1 MEPRKA
7 PRWPILL
14 LVLAAAAGV
23 VLAAIYGPGTRKAQP
38 AASPQAPPVT
48 GAVDTAVPPQAQASA
63 APVAAAPA
71 TQAPSAAPTGLHARR
86 PQRGV
91 VAAPV
96 SIGSLD
102 PAQHR
107 FRVDFSEGSAG
118 ISRVTF
124 SDFWISAEAREQARA
139 HAEAVRNGA
148 AQVPPLPPDDQR
160 YEVVAHGSLQGY
172 DIPMLGA
179 RAVEVDG
186 APVGLFGAVWA
197 PTGPGSFA
205 TEVASASGEALLRID
220 RSFSITDGG
229 GGFDL
234 RLAQSVRNLSD
245 RALKVRWIQYGPA
258 DLPKEG
264 TRPGRG
270 GMLDIRRYQFGYL
283 YGPQRDPQRQSVVV
297 HGAMFD
303 RTDVLKRTAADPTHS
318 SILWPQP
325 DQKAQGFELSWF
337 GTTNRYFSLAVHAP
351 DPAAAQGRVLVPV
364 QEVWALADPTAASG
378 TEQVAFT
385 ELRSGVVEIPA
396 GGTAAFDMGAFPGP
410 LDPRLLGS
418 VEPFAALRMDGLI
431 LYLISGC
438 CSFCTFS
445 WLANVIV
452 LVLTFLHDHVVFDWS
467 LAIIVLVIV
476 VRFLLH
482 PVTRYSQIQMARVTK
497 GMAAIKPELDALQ
510 KRYAGDP
517 KRLQQEQMR
526 LYREKGINPAGCV
539 GGMLPTFLQMP
550 IWIAL
555 YAVLYFD
562 FDLWQKPAFFGV
574 FQQFGGWRFLGD
586 LSAPDHFIEFSAPLI
601 TWPFT
606 FSGINLVPL
615 LMGLL
620 FWVQQK
626 YLAPPTAANLS
637 PEQQQQQV
645 MMKWMSVILF
655 PIMLYAAPSGLTV
668 YIMTSTCIGI
678 IEGKRI
684 RRQIE
689 TMDLLAPRKRDPGK
703 QDRLGKL
710 YEAAMK
716 RAQEKR
722 EQRGRRFKERD

>member
-23 VLAAIYGPGTRKAQP
+23 VFAAIYGPDTRKAQP
-38 AASPQAPPVT
+38 AAAPPASPATVVT
-48 GAVDTAVPPQAQASA
+48 ESSATAPRTE
-63 APVAAAPA
+63 APAPAAAPA
-71 TQAPSAAPTGLHARR
+71 AQAPTVAPTGLRARR
-86 PQRGV
+86 PQG
-91 VAAPV
+91 AAAGAPA

-118 ISRVTF
+118 IARVTF

-139 HAEAVRNGA
+139 HAEAVRRGTTPP
-148 AQVPPLPPDDQR
+148 PPLPPDEQR
-160 YEVVAHGSLQGY
+160 YVVAAHGSLQGY
-172 DIPMLGA
+172 EIPMLAA

-186 APVGLFGAVWA
+186 APVGLFGTVWA
-197 PTGPGSFA
+197 PAAPGSFT
-205 TEVASASGEALLRID
+205 TEIAAETGEAVLRID
-220 RSFSITDGG
+220 RCFAIADAG

-234 RLAQSVRNLSD
+234 RLTQSVRNLSS
-245 RALKVRWIQYGPA
+245 RPLKVRWIQYGPS
-258 DLPKEG
+258 DLPKDG
-264 TRPGRG
+264 TTPGRG

-283 YGPQRDPQRQSVVV
+283 YGPQRDPQRESVVV
-297 HGAMFD
+297 HGAVFD
-303 RTDVLKRTAADPTHS
+303 RSDVLKRTAADPTHS

-325 DQKAQGFELSWF
+325 DQKAQGFDLSWF
-337 GTTNRYFSLAVHAP
+337 GTTNRYFSLAVHAL
-351 DPAAAQGRVLVPV
+351 DPAAAKGKVLTPV
-364 QEVWALADPTAASG
+364 QEVWVLADPQAASG

-385 ELRSGVVEIPA
+385 ELRSAVVEIPA
-396 GGTAAFDMGAFPGP
+396 GAMVAFDMGAFPGP
-410 LDPRLLGS
+410 LDPKLLGG

-452 LVLTFLHDHVVFDWS
+452 LVLTFLHDRVVFDWS
-467 LAIIVLVIV
+467 LSIIVLVIV
-476 VRFLLH
+476 VRVLLH

-510 KRYAGDP
+510 KRYASDP

-586 LSAPDHFIEFSAPLI
+586 LSAPDHFIEFSQPLL

-606 FSGINLVPL
+606 FSAINLVPL

-620 FWVQQK
+620 FYVQQK

-655 PIMLYAAPSGLTV
+655 PIMLYAAPSGLTL

-716 RAQEKR
+716 RAQQKR
-722 EQRGRRFKERD
+722 EQQGRRFKERD